1 MPSMQR
7 KAITER
13 ALYFWKSTLPW
24 STRLKGVLCSPL
36 RFMWIALMLLTVLCV
51 SVQILGVI
59 RQSRNDKVLKEFANE
74 KLFSMRFTIAFQ
86 NTLTTTQRASER
98 RQSNHVPLIQYI
110 QHLNQGTTLRR
121 ERHNQQSA
129 ERTRNIPHLEVQPQ
143 RGRALSVRVPNDAP
157 PPRGHIGKATKV
169 TPSLKGTR
177 GKLVPAAA
185 ETVPEVGNYHPLGMQ
200 KNTSK
205 SIWPA
210 ASVTSGVLRP
220 QVGLAVVM
228 SHEGRGN
235 LLAPKGRA
243 SGPQSIQ
250 LEPQRS
256 ADPLPNAQRQPGPK
270 SKALLGRKSPSLALT
285 TLHLPSTADTGFAVV
300 KPAAIVAV
308 DRGATTCRPKTH
320 IVFLKTH
327 KTASSTILNILY
339 RYGDSRNLT
348 FALPL
353 NKHSQ
358 LFYPLYFAAHFVE
371 GFRSKAVKEYD
382 IMCNHMRFMPSEV
395 KKVMPED
402 TFYFSIL
409 RNPIPMMESIFT
421 YYKSIPAFH
430 KARTLDDFL
439 NNAWQTYNKSQS
451 NNHYGKNLLTFD
463 FGFNNTAVD
472 IERQT
477 SLSVSMIE
485 QNFHLILISEYFD
498 ESMILLKNAL
508 CWSLDDVVSFK
519 LNSRSNRTRH
529 ELSPETMEKIKEW
542 NSLDWRIYLHFN
554 ATFWRKVEEMVG
566 LENMRQEV
574 ARLQDRQKQLMKTCI
589 REGGAVDPSQV
600 KDSALKP
607 FQYGAAVIQGYNLNP
622 GLDNATKKH
631 CQDLI
636 TPELQYTAALY
647 TKQFPELAA
656 KLGSSKKQPVPKK
669 IIARSTTE
677 RQRRSLLGGPRK
689 QARSAYQNALS
700 NGTAANRLQNVP

>member
-1 MPSMQR
+1 MPSLQR
-7 KAITER
+7 KAIMDR

-24 STRLKGVLCSPL
+24 STRLKGVLCSPT
-36 RFMWIALMLLTVLCV
+36 RFLWVALMLLTVLCV
-51 SVQILGVI
+51 AVQILGVT
-59 RQSRNDKVLKEFANE
+59 RQSRNEVLKEFAND

-86 NTLTTTQRASER
+86 NTLTTTQRATER
-98 RQSNHVPLIQYI
+98 QQSNHVPLIQYI

-129 ERTRNIPHLEVQPQ
+129 KRTRNIPHLEVQPQ
-143 RGRALSVRVPNDAP
+143 RGRALSVRVPNGTP
-157 PPRGHIGKATKV
+157 PPRRHVSKATK
-169 TPSLKGTR
+169 
-177 GKLVPAAA
+177 
-185 ETVPEVGNYHPLGMQ
+185 E
-200 KNTSK
+200 
-205 SIWPA
+205 
-210 ASVTSGVLRP
+210 
-220 QVGLAVVM
+220 
-228 SHEGRGN
+228 
-235 LLAPKGRA
+235 
-243 SGPQSIQ
+243 
-250 LEPQRS
+250 
-256 ADPLPNAQRQPGPK
+256 QRQPGLR
-270 SKALLGRKSPSLALT
+270 SQVLLARKSPSVALT
-285 TLHLPSTADTGFAVV
+285 ALHLPSTADAGFAAV
-300 KPAAIVAV
+300 KPAAIAAVKPAAIAAVNPTAIVTV
-308 DRGATTCRPKTH
+308 DRGTTSCRPKTH

-348 FALPL
+348 FALPS
-353 NKHSQ
+353 NRHSQ

-409 RNPIPMMESIFT
+409 RNPVPMMESIFT
-421 YYKSIPAFH
+421 YYKGIPAFH

-439 NNAWQTYNKSQS
+439 NNAWQSYNKSQS

-463 FGFNNTAVD
+463 FGFNNTAID

-477 SLSVSMIE
+477 NLSISMIE
-485 QNFHLILISEYFD
+485 QNFHLILMSEYFD
-498 ESMILLKNAL
+498 ESMILLKTAL

-542 NSLDWRIYLHFN
+542 NALDWRIYLHFN
-554 ATFWRKVEEMVG
+554 TTFWRMVEETVG
-566 LENMRQEV
+566 LENMRLEV
-574 ARLQDRQKQLMKTCI
+574 ARLQERRKQLMKTCV

-647 TKQFPELAA
+647 NKQFPELAA
-656 KLGSSKKQPVPKK
+656 KLGSSKKQPVLKK
-669 IIARSTTE
+669 TMAWEARRTSERE
-677 RQRRSLLGGPRK
+677 RQSLLGSPRN

-700 NGTAANRLQNVP
+700 NRTAANRLQNVP